1 MTVRTD
7 FKGRPVDLKKVRRR
21 AVVTDHALLRHIE
34 RVLGIPV
41 EEIRQ
46 GMLTDTVLLA
56 MALQAPAVRAHDR
69 HIVFAQDNPFVIVTV
84 LTPSMRVRRPRRR
97 KARWQSLQEQS

>member
-7 FKGRPVDLKKVRRR
+7 FQGRAVDLRKVRRR

-34 RVLGIPV
+34 RVLQIPV
-41 EEIRQ
+41 EQIRE
-46 GMLTDTVLLA
+46 GMLTDNVLLA
-56 MALQAPAVRAHDR
+56 MALKAPSVRAHD
-69 HIVFAQDNPFVIVTV
+69 HQVVFAQDNPFVIVTV

-97 KARWQSLQEQS
+97 KPRWQALQEQR